1 MGKVIVYIINKKQDK
16 IEDYKLINILKV
28 DLNMF

>member
-16 IEDYKLINILKV
+16 TEDYKPTNTLKV
-28 DLNMF
+28 DLNTP

>member
-1 MGKVIVYIINKKQDK
+1 MGKVIVYIINKIYDK

-28 DLNMF
+28 DLNIF